1 MGNVSRIGLNL
12 DLGVRAFK
20 NHPEISF
27 FVRVRNLTNEQA
39 RVSTS
44 FLKNVAPLPGRDV
57 RLGAEL
63 AF

>member
-1 MGNVSRIGLNL
+1 MRP
-12 DLGVRAFK
+12 FK

-57 RLGAEL
+57 RLEEEL

>member
-1 MGNVSRIGLNL
+1 MGNVSRIGL

-27 FVRVRNLTNEQA
+27 FVHVCNLSDEQA

-44 FLKNVAPLPGRDV
+44 FLKNVAPLPDRDV
-57 RLGAEL
+57 RLGAAL